1 MPAAS
6 VPVWQADTNAG
17 SSRSTGPKRQPTEA
31 NNYTLGLERMTLN
44 DRAPTLPVEVPPP
57 PPPPPVPGPASPPQ
71 PVAPTPN
78 LRPPQPPQ
86 RQFSIPDDLPPLYD
100 GPGTEEELT
109 TEEVNLLLDGIE
121 RQVGQK
127 NRGSVQIT
135 SVSFADFITYL
146 PVVLGQPRDA
156 EPMDRVKPAHAS
168 FNGMYVE
175 KIDGLSGLDE
185 LDIELQSSYE
195 GKVRP

>member
-1 MPAAS
+1 M
-6 VPVWQADTNAG
+6 
-17 SSRSTGPKRQPTEA
+17 
-31 NNYTLGLERMTLN
+31 
-44 DRAPTLPVEVPPP
+44 
-57 PPPPPVPGPASPPQ
+57 
-71 PVAPTPN
+71 
-78 LRPPQPPQ
+78 
-86 RQFSIPDDLPPLYD
+86 YD
-100 GPGTEEELT
+100 YPGTEEELT
-109 TEEVNLLLDGIE
+109 AEEVNLLLDGIE

-135 SVSFADFITYL
+135 SVSFADFITYI

-185 LDIELQSSYE
+185 LDVELQSSYE
-195 GKVRP
+195 GKVRRWTLPSCLSTRY

>member
-1 MPAAS
+1 M
-6 VPVWQADTNAG
+6 
-17 SSRSTGPKRQPTEA
+17 
-31 NNYTLGLERMTLN
+31 
-44 DRAPTLPVEVPPP
+44 
-57 PPPPPVPGPASPPQ
+57 
-71 PVAPTPN
+71 
-78 LRPPQPPQ
+78 
-86 RQFSIPDDLPPLYD
+86 YD

-109 TEEVNLLLDGIE
+109 AEEVNLLLDGIE

-195 GKVRP
+195 GKVRRFEPFPPVFQQSVDSACSCPAPYRPRA